1 MCETFYVKYKYCING
16 VGIMTFAETIKK
28 HRKNRKLSI
37 NSAAKLIG
45 IGASHLHYLESG
57 ATKKPK
63 METLYKI
70 MVFYGLPVDETCREV
85 QRIPMDV
92 YYKIIN
98 NPDLVGIIRNL
109 EV

>member
-1 MCETFYVKYKYCING
+1 MFYVKYKFNIKIE
-16 VGIMTFAETIKK
+16 VFMTFADLIKK
-28 HRKNRKLSI
+28 HRKNRKLSL
-37 NSAAKLIG
+37 NAAAKLMG
-45 IGASHLHYLESG
+45 IGVSHLHYLEKG

-70 MVFYGLPVDETCREV
+70 MVFYGLDVDATCREV

-92 YYKIIN
+92 YYKIVN
-98 NPDLVGIIRNL
+98 NPDLVKVIRDL